1 MISMDHN
8 PNNSPIGGIISTP
21 LLQSKRKGSYAAQD
35 YVVGRTPRW
44 APQNS
49 CPNPV
54 PEPDLHNSLP
64 LDVDRSMKNVIPII
78 R

>member
-35 YVVGRTPRW
+35 YVVGRIPSW
-44 APQNS
+44 APRIHA
-49 CPNPV
+49 P
-54 PEPDLHNSLP
+54 P
-64 LDVDRSMKNVIPII
+64 LYLTCII
-78 R
+78 LSPWMWTGA